1 MKTVLFDGI
10 SATIN
15 LGDNINA
22 GASHFFNEVL
32 RVKHLAEL
40 LASGKQMFVLMDELF
55 KGTNHGDASEATLE
69 LVNCLKGYKNC
80 VFLLSSHITEI
91 CPILYKDGIALKYL
105 GVQLDE
111 KEGIIFTYRLLD
123 GVAEE
128 KLGMWLLRKERV
140 FEILREF
147 DLGIQKE

>member
-1 MKTVLFDGI
+1 
-10 SATIN
+10 
-15 LGDNINA
+15 
-22 GASHFFNEVL
+22 
-32 RVKHLAEL
+32 
-40 LASGKQMFVLMDELF
+40 
-55 KGTNHGDASEATLE
+55 EATLE

-91 CPILYKDGIALKYL
+91 CPILYKEGITLKYL